1 MPSSRGSS
9 QLRDQTHVFYVS
21 CTGRQAG
28 SLPLAPR
35 KMETKTKRNPSSREN
50 GGEQCWD
57 VKIRSNLLFIYIL
70 HQALSPTLPPLT
82 LKFSR
87 RWPHKVSCF
96 FFFIYS
102 FLATPYHLQDLNFP
116 PEIEP
121 GPQQWK
127 SRILTTRQPGN
138 SKISSS
144 YQCFGWERRSK
155 MSTHYVK
162 WEERRLEA

>member
-1 MPSSRGSS
+1 MQPPGLKRRELWPRSPTSVHLPLGYVAQFCPTLCDPMDCSPPGSSVHGILQARIMEWVAMPSSRGSS

-35 KMETKTKRNPSSREN
+35 KSETKTKRNPSIREN

-87 RWPHKVSCF
+87 R
-96 FFFIYS
+96 
-102 FLATPYHLQDLNFP
+102 
-116 PEIEP
+116 
-121 GPQQWK
+121 
-127 SRILTTRQPGN
+127 
-138 SKISSS
+138 
-144 YQCFGWERRSK
+144 
-155 MSTHYVK
+155 
-162 WEERRLEA
+162 